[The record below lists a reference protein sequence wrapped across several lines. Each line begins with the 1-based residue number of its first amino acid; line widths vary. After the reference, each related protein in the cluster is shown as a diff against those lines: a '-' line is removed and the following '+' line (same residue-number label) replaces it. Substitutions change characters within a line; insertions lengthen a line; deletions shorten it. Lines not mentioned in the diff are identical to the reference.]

1 MTYQNNKADRSDQ
14 TQGHNDSF
22 DTIRGLINITIYRT

>member
-22 DTIRGLINITIYRT
+22 DTIAGGGV